1 MKVKIFTLLLSVL
14 LLGSTETYAQA
25 KRIWDFSKGLSTRT
39 VSNLNA
45 DIENWIPETTN
56 SNGVTTRWKYSGVIP
71 PSEPLKANG
80 EVISE
85 TDCLLFDTDAY
96 NFTSVLISQ
105 EKLRV
110 SRRFTKITFPKLKNG
125 QTITIVGS
133 SPNATAAGR
142 SIAPVQ
148 NYLKYIGDENALT
161 NGECIFL
168 GRSVSGSHCIYPFKW
183 QVVTNETTPVD
194 VQFQIGP
201 EGGIDFLFFAID
213 ITSEEE
219 TDISN
224 LSEIMKYQTQLQKLM
239 NDYIDKLNT
248 LSNSI
253 KTQYTPKL
261 QSVFSSYD
269 TKLQSLIDQYINNA
283 AELPSLLSQAQVYYT
298 DCSNELAS
306 TYNEAK
312 DSDKSGGVML
322 PCRYDYVLICDAW
335 TENGTKRPGL
345 NTLFGDD
352 YFLDVRGGTVSASK
366 RSVDLSIVDGELVT
380 EEIAAKYGGYGNHLN
395 SLRLKNAQDII
406 SMNVVKG
413 SKLILFYNNN
423 GVERYPLFSSD
434 SGMKSPISAKSSMSA
449 TVDGKLQRMEW
460 FAPEDMVVYIGSY
473 GGDVYL
479 SYIIVEATSLRTVSV
494 NLPQGSDA
502 ADYANMWLDL
512 TDTESGQNLHYVM
525 SNQATY
531 SFRNIPDNT
540 TWHLVLRN
548 QHGDV
553 FGHIDNINVN
563 GRDLNLTLDS
573 LIKPQNVSLSVIT
586 PEGKDITEQT
596 QVTWTD
602 ESGNE
607 SGQAPV
613 LGGMMPG
620 TKIGYRVTLP
630 KELAMLYSVPDTTWH
645 TVSESGNEIW
655 HQLEPIKQITLT
667 GKVVDSATK
676 YIVNGASI
684 SATQTFGG
692 KYSKTLTAKTDAKG
706 NFTLTVGNVPTSL
719 NVAAPDY
726 VSQNIVCDSLM
737 TGAETVAIPDVS
749 LKPVTGAVI
758 SVAFTFTSSIAD
770 GESEDVR
777 DWYDDYKNITY
788 TIFNRTQQRTVSE
801 FNVQHP
807 QIVLLEEIAEGD
819 ILELTATSKTSAFMP
834 VTVDATI
841 DADQR
846 ADVTFNIMELGK
858 IRASFEKNGNTA
870 VVGSLYDAD
879 GKLLKSY
886 DYKDAILT
894 TDNLPDGKYTLV
906 SMGSSKLF
914 NTIYDLS
921 RLPETGL
928 VQGSDYTLNNVDV
941 KSGVVSLID
950 IDEIPTLDETKLY
963 YTKNSSTYFTV
974 NKLSVVSGNYLTL
987 SAGLAFKPEYATDI
1001 DNVSLV
1007 VDLPESCSFVD
1018 NSVMLG
1024 TNMSGYSVAGSQL
1037 IIPLKNISDRVRF
1050 CITPTLGG
1058 DYVSSAFARFTL
1070 NGETITQPV
1079 GSVNYSVK
1087 DLTIVVPSTA
1097 TMTTIPVSGTS
1108 VGASTIEIY
1117 DGNVLI
1123 GQTTALENGVWA
1135 TTCALNEP
1143 YNLSTHNIYAKIRTN
1158 NGLEL
1163 VSETKNCVYDM
1174 NGIQVS
1180 KVTMYHWN
1188 SDMTTTYES
1197 VFDFLNPKTKPN
1209 QWTLNHHDKKFT
1221 YTVEFTEN
1229 DPERISNVI
1238 LYVHTADGS
1247 IVPSPAVYDEEKGLW
1262 CTNVDLG
1269 NTSNSYYPVNCSV
1282 DFDVE
1287 TNPAIDATELNN
1299 TIKSIEINRLN
1310 LEEYVTDIN
1319 NIEKTIE
1326 QYYDG
1331 SISNVEITDLL
1342 RDSRA
1347 LSGAG
1352 TDIDSDIVLD
1362 VLSED
1367 DAKKY
1372 FEQLSSEVNE
1382 LLNSENYNFFE
1393 DAFTQP
1399 LSDLSADM
1407 EGVTISSCKGLTP
1420 NKLIEE
1426 GYEEIKTTDNNSVF
1440 ILTTEVKYNL
1450 VDFNNDYFISV
1461 DLTQDSKL
1469 AKIFKSIAFTSS
1481 SDDFLSKMNDYF
1493 QKTNDYWE
1501 NIKSVFSDVANLIED
1516 IIEKIDTRWIAN
1528 KKKLHQYDDALEWLE
1543 KQSFKD
1549 KKYWVD
1555 LKSKWIKER
1564 NNLNKNIAQNT
1575 KISAW
1580 LRKNISPNG
1589 LRVGKIG
1596 GGIFT
1601 LIDLASLIN
1610 DAKQDLNNVIDVYY
1624 SIPEPCENDQSKAK
1638 DIQTKVRNTGLMAGS
1653 YYIAQSA
1660 ASAVQVASLFAGT
1673 SAIIP
1678 SGGSSITLVAGAIAG
1693 TIANALACKAYSII
1707 FDNRINS
1714 HYAEINAL
1722 KCGKKNCGEPGMP
1735 PCPDGGG
1742 NGGNGN
1748 NKPNGGQHPSGA
1760 PHDNVKTDPS
1770 GYVYEGV
1777 PTNRL
1782 EGVTAT
1788 VYYKETVEDMY
1799 GDLHENIVKWNA
1811 EEYGQENPLITDK
1824 NGFYRWDVPQGMWQ
1838 VKYEKE
1844 GYETTYSEWLP
1855 VPPPQL
1861 DVNIAMKQAVQPTVT
1876 DARAYE
1882 DAVEFEFD
1890 KYMLPTLLDT
1900 KNITVTVNGSEVE
1913 GTIQLLNEEASNESK
1928 TETFA
1933 SKIRFNA
1940 EEPFNADKVTLNVSN
1955 KVESYAGVCMQ
1966 DNFSKTLAVELEV
1979 RKIVCDSVATV
1990 GYGEN
1995 GVITVSVLP
2004 AAASAGKNL
2013 SVKTSSSTI
2022 LSTYANNVK
2031 IDENGEAEII
2041 VTGSLPGS
2049 AALMFS
2055 IDGYELSAS
2064 TIVNVKQIET
2074 VATPTAS
2081 IASGTSVD
2089 KGTAIT
2095 LSCATSGATIYYT
2108 LDGSCP
2114 CNDTPSRMIYD
2125 GTPII
2130 LEENVTIQIM
2140 ATAPDMHESE
2150 IAEFTYIIKD
2160 LSAIDEIS
2168 IEEELRIFPLPVRDK
2183 LNVKAGGNLIRSVV
2197 LINVAG
2203 ATVAKTSASSDY
2215 ISLDV
2220 SNLRPGVYVIIIE
2233 TENKTYS
2240 RKILKVK

>member
-14 LLGSTETYAQA
+14 LWGSTETYAQS

-45 DIENWIPETTN
+45 DISNWTSDATDDL
-56 SNGVTTRWKYSGVIP
+56 GVTTRWKFYGTNLASR
-71 PSEPLKANG
+71 PLTANG
-80 EVISE
+80 EVIPE
-85 TDCLLFDTDAY
+85 TACLLFDTDGIDR
-96 NFTSVLISQ
+96 NSILISH
-105 EKLRV
+105 ERLRV
-110 SRRFTKITFPKLKNG
+110 VRRFTKITFPKLKNG

-133 SPNATAAGR
+133 SPNATATGR
-142 SIAPVQ
+142 SITPVQ
-148 NYLKYIGDENALT
+148 SYLKYIGDKNVLT
-161 NGECIFL
+161 DGECVFL
-168 GRSVSGSHCIYPFKW
+168 GKDVSGSQSTYAFKW
-183 QVVTNETTPVD
+183 QVETNEPDSVD
-194 VQFQIGP
+194 VQFQIGD
-201 EGGIDFLFFAID
+201 GGIDFLLFAID
-213 ITSEEE
+213 ITSEESVN
-219 TDISN
+219 ISAQ
-224 LSEIMKYQTQLQKLM
+224 SEIIKYQAQLSGEM
-239 NDYIDKLNT
+239 NDYIDKLAHMPTSVSNKYTLKFRQIFNT
-248 LSNSI
+248 YNA
-253 KTQYTPKL
+253 
-261 QSVFSSYD
+261 
-269 TKLQSLIDQYINNA
+269 KLQSLVDKYYLTS
-283 AELPSLLSQAQVYYT
+283 ELSSHLSEALDYYT
-298 DCSNELAS
+298 SCSNEFAS

-312 DSDKSGGVML
+312 DMDKGGGDML
-322 PCRYDYVLICDAW
+322 PCRYDYVLVCDAW

-345 NTLFGDD
+345 NALFGDD
-352 YFLDVRGGTVSASK
+352 YFLDVTGGTVSASK

-380 EEIAAKYGGYGNHLN
+380 EEIAAKYGGYGSHLN
-395 SLRLKNAQDII
+395 SLRLKGSSNVIA
-406 SMNVVKG
+406 MNVVKG

-423 GVERYPLFSSD
+423 GYERYPLFCKYSD
-434 SGMKSPISAKSSMSA
+434 MSVPISAESSMSA

-460 FAPEDMVVYIGSY
+460 IAPEDRVVYIGSY

-479 SYIIVEATSLRTVSV
+479 SYIIVEATSLRSVSI
-494 NLPQGSDA
+494 NLPQGSNA
-502 ADYANMWLDL
+502 ADYTNMWLDL
-512 TDTESGQNLHYVM
+512 TDTESGQKLHYVM
-525 SNQATY
+525 SDQATY

-540 TWHLVLRN
+540 TWNLVLRN
-548 QHGDV
+548 QYGDV

-563 GRDLNLTLDS
+563 GKDLNLTLDS
-573 LIKPQNVSLSVIT
+573 LIKPQNVNLSVIT
-586 PEGKDITEQT
+586 PEGKDVTEQIHI
-596 QVTWTD
+596 TWTD

-607 SGQAPV
+607 SGQAPT

-630 KELAMLYSVPDTTWH
+630 KELAMSYSVPDTTWH
-645 TVSESGNEIW
+645 TVAESGNEIR
-655 HQLEPIKQITLT
+655 HQLEPIKQVTLT

-676 YIVNGASI
+676 YTVNGTSV

-692 KYSKTLTAKTDAKG
+692 KYNKTLTAKTDAKG
-706 NFTLTVGNVPTSL
+706 NFTLNVGNVPTSL

-726 VSQNIVCDSLM
+726 VSQNIICDSLM

-749 LKPVTGAVI
+749 LRPVTGAVI
-758 SVAFTFTSSIAD
+758 SVAFSFASSIAE
-770 GESEDVR
+770 GESEDVS

-788 TIFNRTQQRTVSE
+788 VIFNKTQHRQVNQ

-807 QIVLLEEIAEGD
+807 QIVMLEEIAEGD
-819 ILELTATSKTSAFMP
+819 VLELTATSRTSAFMP

-841 DADQR
+841 DADLC
-846 ADVTFNIMELGK
+846 ADVTFNITELGK

-886 DYKDAILT
+886 DYKDATLT

-928 VQGSDYTLNNVDV
+928 VQGSDYTLNSVDV
-941 KSGVVSLID
+941 KSGVVSLIN

-963 YTKNSSTYFTV
+963 YTKSSSTYFTV

-987 SAGLAFKPEYATDI
+987 SAGLAFKPEYAADI

-1024 TNMSGYSVAGSQL
+1024 TNMSGYSVTESQL

-1058 DYVSSAFARFTL
+1058 DYVSSAFVRFTL

-1079 GSVNYSVK
+1079 GSINYSVK

-1097 TMTTIPVSGTS
+1097 TMATIPVSGTS

-1135 TTCALNEP
+1135 TTCDLNEP

-1188 SDMTTTYES
+1188 SDMTTSYES

-1282 DFDVE
+1282 DFDIK
-1287 TNPAIDATELNN
+1287 TNPAIDAIELNN
-1299 TIKSIEINRLN
+1299 TIKSVEINRSN
-1310 LEEYVTDIN
+1310 LDDYITEIDS
-1319 NIEKTIE
+1319 IEKSIE
-1326 QYYDG
+1326 QHYDD
-1331 SISNVEITDLL
+1331 NVEISDLF
-1342 RDSRA
+1342 RDSRI

-1352 TDIDSDIVLD
+1352 AEIDSDIVLD
-1362 VLSED
+1362 GLSED

-1372 FEQLSSEVNE
+1372 FEQLSFEVNE

-1393 DAFTQP
+1393 DAFTQS
-1399 LSDLSADM
+1399 LSELSADM
-1407 EGVTISSCKGLTP
+1407 EGIIISSCKGLNP
-1420 NKLIEE
+1420 NKLATE
-1426 GYEEIKTTDNNSVF
+1426 GYEEIKTTDDNSVF
-1440 ILTTEVKYNL
+1440 ILTTESKYNL
-1450 VDFNNDYFISV
+1450 VDLKNDYFISI
-1461 DLTQDSKL
+1461 DLTKDSNL
-1469 AKIFKSIAFTSS
+1469 SKILKSITATSS
-1481 SDDFLSKMNDYF
+1481 SDDFLIKMNDYF
-1493 QKTNDYWE
+1493 QKTSNYWE
-1501 NIKSVFSDVANLIED
+1501 NIQSVFSSVASLIED
-1516 IIEKIDTRWIAN
+1516 IIEKVDTQWIAN
-1528 KKKLHQYDDALEWLE
+1528 KRKLQQYDYALEWLK
-1543 KQSFKD
+1543 KQPYQRKEWAALRIQ
-1549 KKYWVD
+1549 Y
-1555 LKSKWIKER
+1555 IKER
-1564 NNLNKNIAQNT
+1564 NKLNRNIAQNT
-1575 KISAW
+1575 KISNW
-1580 LRKNISPNG
+1580 LRRNISPNG
-1589 LRVGKIG
+1589 LRIGKIG

-1610 DAKQDLNNVIDVYY
+1610 DARQDLTNVVNVYY
-1624 SIPEPCENDQSKAK
+1624 SIPEPCENDQSKAEN
-1638 DIQTKVRNTGLMAGS
+1638 IQKKVRNTGLMAGG
-1653 YYIAQSA
+1653 YYIAQFAS
-1660 ASAVQVASLFAGT
+1660 SAVQVASLFAGA

-1678 SGGSSITLVAGAIAG
+1678 SGGSSITLVAGAITG
-1693 TIANALACKAYSII
+1693 TIVNALACQAYSVI
-1707 FDNRINS
+1707 FDNRIKNHS
-1714 HYAEINAL
+1714 EEIKSL
-1722 KCGKKNCGEPGMP
+1722 KCRKDCDMPGMP
-1735 PCPDGGG
+1735 PCPDPKPTP
-1742 NGGNGN
+1742 
-1748 NKPNGGQHPSGA
+1748 KPNGGQHPSGA

-1788 VYYKETVEDMY
+1788 VYYKEMVEDIY

-1824 NGFYRWDVPQGMWQ
+1824 NGFYRWDVPQGLWQ

-1844 GYETTYSEWLP
+1844 GYETAYSEWLP

-1861 DVNIAMKQAVQPTVT
+1861 DVNIAMKQAVQPTIT

-1882 DAVEFEFD
+1882 DAIEFEFD
-1890 KYMLPTLLDT
+1890 KYMLPALLDS

-1913 GTIQLLNEEASNESK
+1913 GTIQLLNEEASDESK
-1928 TETFA
+1928 SETFA

-1966 DNFSKTLAVELEV
+1966 DNFSKTLDIELEV
-1979 RKIVCDSVATV
+1979 RRIVCDSVATV

-2013 SVKTSSSTI
+2013 SVKSSSPTI
-2022 LSTYANNVK
+2022 LTTYADNVK

-2041 VTGSLPGS
+2041 VTGALPGS

-2055 IDGYELSAS
+2055 IDGYDLSAS

-2089 KGTAIT
+2089 KGTTIT

-2114 CNDTPSRMIYD
+2114 CNDTPSRMVYD
-2125 GTPII
+2125 GTPIV
-2130 LEENVTIQIM
+2130 LEENVTIQAM
-2140 ATAPDMHESE
+2140 ATAPDMYDSE
-2150 IAEFTYIIKD
+2150 VAEFTYIVKD
-2160 LSAIDEIS
+2160 LSVIDEITV
-2168 IEEELRIFPLPVRDK
+2168 EEELRIFPQPVRDK
-2183 LNVKAGGNLIRSVV
+2183 LNVKAGGNIIRSVV

-2203 ATVAKTSASSDY
+2203 ATVAKTSVSSDY
-2215 ISLDV
+2215 VSLDV
-2220 SNLRPGVYVIIIE
+2220 SGLRPGVYVIIIE